1 MAKKKTLSEKI
12 QKEIDKLEALHEK
25 EEAIME
31 RMRDLVEDDDSDD
44 LFDKPERNSSL
55 SGQYMS
61 DWDKLRSVPLRKKYD
76 SIMDKYKGGSI
87 PMPKPIQLKLDKL
100 NRLID
105 KVTDKEF
112 GIVSKKK
119 TKKNKGFIV

>member
-1 MAKKKTLSEKI
+1 MTKRKKKKTLREKI
-12 QKEIDKLEALHEK
+12 QKEFNKLESLHEK
-25 EEAIME
+25 EEDVMEAINE
-31 RMRDLVEDDDSDD
+31 LLEDEDEDDEE
-44 LFDKPERNSSL
+44 ERNSYL

-100 NRLID
+100 NRLIN

>member
-1 MAKKKTLSEKI
+1 
-12 QKEIDKLEALHEK
+12 
-25 EEAIME
+25 
-31 RMRDLVEDDDSDD
+31 
-44 LFDKPERNSSL
+44 
-55 SGQYMS
+55 MS

-76 SIMDKYKGGSI
+76 SIMDEYKGGSI

-100 NRLID
+100 NRLIN

>member
-1 MAKKKTLSEKI
+1 
-12 QKEIDKLEALHEK
+12 
-25 EEAIME
+25 
-31 RMRDLVEDDDSDD
+31 
-44 LFDKPERNSSL
+44 
-55 SGQYMS
+55 
-61 DWDKLRSVPLRKKYD
+61 
-76 SIMDKYKGGSI
+76 MDKYKGGSI

-100 NRLID
+100 NRLIN

>member
-1 MAKKKTLSEKI
+1 MAKRKKKKTLREKI
-12 QKEIDKLEALHEK
+12 QKEFNKLESLHEK
-25 EEAIME
+25 EEDVMEAINE
-31 RMRDLVEDDDSDD
+31 LLEDEDDEE
-44 LFDKPERNSSL
+44 ERNSSL

-100 NRLID
+100 NRLIN